1 MQRRLFVTA
10 ACAAI
15 ALVSLPAAAAS
26 GKAALLAFAKTT
38 TSASGA
44 FAQKV
49 QDSKGP
55 VVGADSSGTFLF
67 ERPGKFV
74 WDTVKPYPQKIV
86 SDAKTVYVWDP
97 DLNQVTVRKLTQAVS
112 TTPAAVL
119 FGEGNIESVFTLKDI
134 KPSEGLDWVEATPK
148 TEDMTYRRFEIGFD
162 AKGTLAAMRL
172 FDHFGQTVTLRFSD
186 VKTNVALEHKAFAFA
201 IPAGVDVLQDTH

>member
-74 WDTVKPYPQKIV
+74 WD
-86 SDAKTVYVWDP
+86 
-97 DLNQVTVRKLTQAVS
+97 NQVTVRKLTQAVS

-201 IPAGVDVLQDTH
+201 IPAGADVLQDTH